1 MKVFQT
7 VSDALN
13 AEGVEIVFA
22 LMGDANQD
30 LMVDLAERHGV
41 KLIKFRHE
49 QNAVAA
55 ADGYARF
62 SDGKIG
68 VALVTMGPGLT
79 NTATSLVAA
88 RAHRSSVLVLAG
100 ATSVGELHNPQRF
113 DQASFSTLMAGAGAV
128 LEAPGS
134 LAIQLDQALGHVRR
148 GVGPYVLN
156 LPGNVQKA
164 ESCGSYRP
172 SYSGYQPSL
181 PTASVIERAAQLLAA
196 ARQPAILAGRGAVRA
211 RAADA
216 ISDLATYLQ
225 APISTSLPAK
235 GLCSDHPLWIGVS
248 GGLGDG
254 VALPALEASDL
265 LLVIG
270 ASLNQWTTHQNDLV
284 RGKTILQIDA
294 HAEAFGAF
302 AHVDVMLQGDA
313 RETARVL
320 LESLQRGPA
329 KPREANVRLCE
340 DLRARWL
347 RQAAP
352 IAYETGPDGSIDPRQ
367 VVRELDRLLPRDR
380 LVVAAGG
387 HAGFQVCQLL
397 KINTPDDWNY
407 TIDFGAVGQGFATA
421 IGAAIA
427 RPRRRLYH
435 LTADGEFMMSL
446 ADFHTAVAYKLPMTV
461 VVLNDQGFGQ
471 ERHDLDH
478 KNLPSD
484 YALQPAPDLAALA
497 KAFGGRGV
505 RFDTPDSLCG
515 LEAALRGAEAFE
527 GPTLFDVRING
538 AYESPVSQEIAKAL
552 A

>member
-1 MKVFQT
+1 MKVFQA
-7 VSDALN
+7 VSDALQ
-13 AEGVEIVFA
+13 AEDVKVVFA

-30 LMVDLAERHGV
+30 LMVDLAERHAV

-88 RAHRSSVLVLAG
+88 RAHRSPVLVLAG
-100 ATSVGELHNPQRF
+100 AASVGELRNPQRF

-128 LEAPGS
+128 LEAPAS
-134 LAIQLDQALGHVRR
+134 LSIQLDQALGHIRR

-164 ESCGSYRP
+164 EACGPYRP
-172 SYSGYQPSL
+172 GYGAYQPSL
-181 PTASVIERAAQLLAA
+181 PTASRIERAAQLLVE
-196 ARQPAILAGRGAVRA
+196 ARRPAIVAGRGAVRA

-216 ISDLATYLQ
+216 IADLANRLQ
-225 APISTSLPAK
+225 APIATSLPAK
-235 GLCSDHPLWIGVS
+235 GLCSEHPLWAGVS

-254 VALPALEASDL
+254 VALPALEACDL
-265 LLVIG
+265 LLVVG

-284 RGKTILQIDA
+284 RGKTVIQIDA

-302 AHVDVMLQGDA
+302 APVDLMLQGDA
-313 RETARVL
+313 RETVL
-320 LESLQRGPA
+320 ALLGALQNRPA
-329 KPREANVRLCE
+329 KPIEAKTPLCE
-340 DLRARWL
+340 DLRARWR

-352 IAYETGPDGSIDPRQ
+352 IDYETGSDGSIDPRQ

-380 LVVAAGG
+380 LVVAGGG

-397 KINTPDDWNY
+397 KIRTPGDWNY
-407 TIDFGAVGQGFATA
+407 TIDFGAIGQAMATA

-427 RPRRRLYH
+427 RPGRRLYH

-461 VVLNDQGFGQ
+461 VVLNDHGFGQ

-478 KNLPSD
+478 KGLPSN
-484 YALQPAPDLAALA
+484 YALQPSPDLAAFA
-497 KAFGGRGV
+497 EAVGGRGM
-505 RFDTPDSLCG
+505 RFDTPESLGG
-515 LEAALRGAEAFE
+515 LEAALRAAEAFE